1 MVKTVKDFPF
11 SIAQKISEEDSIV
24 WLKESNKYIVLDS
37 TMLELIKKKD
47 HLSLDD
53 FITLITESL
62 QVSSN
67 VAIRINKDISELLTE
82 TKKVQLKTSTKH
94 PDIVKPCD
102 IIQYYSFND
111 IIIKVGFDTE
121 ETKSLI
127 HQKYSHLLMN
137 HGNIYNVEYKIF
149 NSDNTLFILKN
160 NQLASDNG
168 MDNVLIMID
177 EEGDLAG
184 EDKDQRLISI
194 DNHKLWIDTAAEMNC
209 SSVRLNLYGS
219 KDIETWKALSI
230 ESLTK
235 LGEHAKGTGL
245 NVIVENHG
253 RITSNIPELMNA
265 INGVNMD
272 NVGTLPDFGNF
283 CMADE
288 GYGSV
293 FLFYTIGNQL
303 VFIKCLSVKFQIIT
317 GLPHKV

>member
-1 MVKTVKDFPF
+1 MKRKEFIKLASTGALGI
-11 SIAQKISEEDSIV
+11 SSLGYLSCESQKEIFF
-24 WLKESNKYIVLDS
+24 K
-37 TMLELIKKKD
+37 
-47 HLSLDD
+47 LSLAQW
-53 FITLITESL
+53 SL
-62 QVSSN
+62 HK
-67 VAIRINKDISELLTE
+67 AIRGGEMSPYLFAEKSKDLGFTGLEYVNQLYDDVMKSED
-82 TKKVQLKTSTKH
+82 KS
-94 PDIVKPCD
+94 
-102 IIQYYSFND
+102 SS
-111 IIIKVGFDTE
+111 IK
-121 ETKSLI
+121 
-127 HQKYSHLLMN
+127 N
-137 HGNIYNVEYKIF
+137 
-149 NSDNTLFILKN
+149 FILKN

-184 EDKDQRLISI
+184 EDEEKRLKSI

-209 SSVRLNLYGS
+209 TSVRLNLYGS

-293 FLFYTIGNQL
+293 FDGTCETVYDFYKGVEEMMPKAFAVSAKSNDFDENGDEKTIDYTKMLKIVKSFGYTGYIGVEYEGERL
-303 VFIKCLSVKFQIIT
+303 SEVEGIKATRDLLI
-317 GLPHKV
+317 KVGQSI

>member
-1 MVKTVKDFPF
+1 MIPQKT
-11 SIAQKISEEDSIV
+11 IE
-24 WLKESNKYIVLDS
+24 
-37 TMLELIKKKD
+37 ELI
-47 HLSLDD
+47 
-53 FITLITESL
+53 
-62 QVSSN
+62 
-67 VAIRINKDISELLTE
+67 
-82 TKKVQLKTSTKH
+82 TKH
-94 PDIVKPCD
+94 SILEKDLSSGKIDKKNFAEKSKDLGFTGLEYVNQLYDDVMKSED
-102 IIQYYSFND
+102 KSSS
-111 IIIKVGFDTE
+111 IK
-121 ETKSLI
+121 
-127 HQKYSHLLMN
+127 N
-137 HGNIYNVEYKIF
+137 
-149 NSDNTLFILKN
+149 FILKN

-184 EDKDQRLISI
+184 EDEEKRLKSI

-209 SSVRLNLYGS
+209 TSVRLNLYGS

-230 ESLTK
+230 DSLSK

-293 FLFYTIGNQL
+293 FDGTCETVYDFYKGVEEMMPKAFAVSAKSNDFDGNGDEKTIDYMKMLKIVKSFGYTGYIGVEYEGKRL
-303 VFIKCLSVKFQIIT
+303 SEVEGIKATRDLLI
-317 GLPHKV
+317 KVGQSI

>member
-1 MVKTVKDFPF
+1 MKRKEFIKLASTGALGI
-11 SIAQKISEEDSIV
+11 SSLGYLSCESQKEIFF
-24 WLKESNKYIVLDS
+24 K
-37 TMLELIKKKD
+37 
-47 HLSLDD
+47 LSLAQW
-53 FITLITESL
+53 SL
-62 QVSSN
+62 HK
-67 VAIRINKDISELLTE
+67 AIRGGEMSPYLFAEKSKDLGFTGLEYVNQLYDDVMKSED
-82 TKKVQLKTSTKH
+82 KS
-94 PDIVKPCD
+94 
-102 IIQYYSFND
+102 SS
-111 IIIKVGFDTE
+111 IK
-121 ETKSLI
+121 
-127 HQKYSHLLMN
+127 N
-137 HGNIYNVEYKIF
+137 
-149 NSDNTLFILKN
+149 FILKN

-177 EEGDLAG
+177 QEGDLAG
-184 EDKDQRLISI
+184 EDEEKRLKSI

-209 SSVRLNLYGS
+209 TSVRLNLYGS

-230 ESLTK
+230 DSLSK

-293 FLFYTIGNQL
+293 FDGTCETVYDFYKGVEEMMPKAFAVSAKSNDFDGNGDEKTIDYMKMLKIVKSFGYTGYIGVEYEGKRL
-303 VFIKCLSVKFQIIT
+303 SEVEGIKATRDLLI
-317 GLPHKV
+317 KVGQSI

>member
-1 MVKTVKDFPF
+1 MKRKEFIKLASTGALGI
-11 SIAQKISEEDSIV
+11 SSLGYLSCESQKEIFF
-24 WLKESNKYIVLDS
+24 K
-37 TMLELIKKKD
+37 
-47 HLSLDD
+47 LSLAQW
-53 FITLITESL
+53 SL
-62 QVSSN
+62 HK
-67 VAIRINKDISELLTE
+67 AIRGGEMSPYLFAEKSKDLGFTGLEYVNQLYDDVMKSED
-82 TKKVQLKTSTKH
+82 KS
-94 PDIVKPCD
+94 
-102 IIQYYSFND
+102 SS
-111 IIIKVGFDTE
+111 IK
-121 ETKSLI
+121 
-127 HQKYSHLLMN
+127 N
-137 HGNIYNVEYKIF
+137 
-149 NSDNTLFILKN
+149 FILKN

-184 EDKDQRLISI
+184 EDEEKRLKSI

-209 SSVRLNLYGS
+209 TSVRLNLYGS

-230 ESLTK
+230 DSLSK

-293 FLFYTIGNQL
+293 FDGTCETVYDFYKGVEEMMPKAFAVSAKSNDFDGNGDEKTIDYMKMLKIVKSFGYTGYIGVEYEGPRL
-303 VFIKCLSVKFQIIT
+303 SEDEGIKATRDLLI
-317 GLPHKV
+317 KVGKSI

>member
-1 MVKTVKDFPF
+1 MKRKEFIKLASTGALGI
-11 SIAQKISEEDSIV
+11 SSLGYLSCESQKEIFF
-24 WLKESNKYIVLDS
+24 K
-37 TMLELIKKKD
+37 
-47 HLSLDD
+47 LSLAQW
-53 FITLITESL
+53 SL
-62 QVSSN
+62 N
-67 VAIRINKDISELLTE
+67 KAIRGGEMSPYLFAEKSKNLGFTGLEYVNQLYDDVMKSED
-82 TKKVQLKTSTKH
+82 KS
-94 PDIVKPCD
+94 
-102 IIQYYSFND
+102 SS
-111 IIIKVGFDTE
+111 IK
-121 ETKSLI
+121 
-127 HQKYSHLLMN
+127 N
-137 HGNIYNVEYKIF
+137 
-149 NSDNTLFILKN
+149 FILKN

-184 EDKDQRLISI
+184 ENEEQRLKSI

-209 SSVRLNLYGS
+209 TSVRLNLYGS

-265 INGVNMD
+265 INGVGMD

-293 FLFYTIGNQL
+293 FDGTCETVYDFYKGVEEMMPKAFAVSAKSNDFDENGDEKTIDYMKMLKIVKSFGYTGYIGVEYEGERL
-303 VFIKCLSVKFQIIT
+303 SEVEGIKATRDLLI
-317 GLPHKV
+317 KVGQSI

>member
-1 MVKTVKDFPF
+1 MIPEKT
-11 SIAQKISEEDSIV
+11 IQ
-24 WLKESNKYIVLDS
+24 
-37 TMLELIKKKD
+37 ELILKHSTLEKDLSSGDLDKKLFAEKSKE
-47 HLSLDD
+47 LGFSGLEYVNQLYDD
-53 FITLITESL
+53 VMKSENKSDSMKKFI
-62 QVSSN
+62 
-67 VAIRINKDISELLTE
+67 A
-82 TKKVQLKTSTKH
+82 
-94 PDIVKPCD
+94 
-102 IIQYYSFND
+102 
-111 IIIKVGFDTE
+111 
-121 ETKSLI
+121 
-127 HQKYSHLLMN
+127 
-137 HGNIYNVEYKIF
+137 
-149 NSDNTLFILKN
+149 KN
-160 NQLASDNG
+160 NQLASDFE
-168 MDNVLIMID
+168 MENVLIMID

-293 FLFYTIGNQL
+293 FDGTCETVYDFYKGVEEMMPKAFAVSAKSNDFDENGDEKTIDYMKMLKIVKSFGYTGYIGVEYEGERL
-303 VFIKCLSVKFQIIT
+303 SEVEGIKATRDLLI
-317 GLPHKV
+317 KVGQSI

>member
-1 MVKTVKDFPF
+1 MKRTEFIKLA
-11 SIAQKISEEDSIV
+11 STGALGISSLGYLSCESQKEIFF
-24 WLKESNKYIVLDS
+24 K
-37 TMLELIKKKD
+37 
-47 HLSLDD
+47 LSLAQW
-53 FITLITESL
+53 SL
-62 QVSSN
+62 HK
-67 VAIRINKDISELLTE
+67 AIRGGEMSPYLFAEKSKDLGFTGLEYVNQLYDDVMKSED
-82 TKKVQLKTSTKH
+82 KS
-94 PDIVKPCD
+94 
-102 IIQYYSFND
+102 SS
-111 IIIKVGFDTE
+111 IK
-121 ETKSLI
+121 
-127 HQKYSHLLMN
+127 N
-137 HGNIYNVEYKIF
+137 
-149 NSDNTLFILKN
+149 FILKN

-184 EDKDQRLISI
+184 EDEEKRLKSI

-209 SSVRLNLYGS
+209 TSVRLNLYGS

-230 ESLTK
+230 DSLSK

-293 FLFYTIGNQL
+293 FDGTCETVYDFYKGVEEMMPKAFAVSAKSNDFDGNGDEKTIDYMKMLKIVKSFGYTGYIGVEYEGKRL
-303 VFIKCLSVKFQIIT
+303 SEVEGIKATRDLLI
-317 GLPHKV
+317 KVGQSI

>member
-1 MVKTVKDFPF
+1 MKRKEFIKLASTGALGI
-11 SIAQKISEEDSIV
+11 SSLGYLSCESQKEIFF
-24 WLKESNKYIVLDS
+24 K
-37 TMLELIKKKD
+37 
-47 HLSLDD
+47 LSLAQW
-53 FITLITESL
+53 SL
-62 QVSSN
+62 HK
-67 VAIRINKDISELLTE
+67 AIRGGEMSPYLFAEKSKDLGFTGLEYVNQLYDDVMKSED
-82 TKKVQLKTSTKH
+82 KS
-94 PDIVKPCD
+94 
-102 IIQYYSFND
+102 SS
-111 IIIKVGFDTE
+111 IK
-121 ETKSLI
+121 
-127 HQKYSHLLMN
+127 N
-137 HGNIYNVEYKIF
+137 
-149 NSDNTLFILKN
+149 FILKN

-184 EDKDQRLISI
+184 EDEEKRLKSI

-209 SSVRLNLYGS
+209 TSVRLNLYGS

-230 ESLTK
+230 DSLSK

-293 FLFYTIGNQL
+293 FDGTCETVYDFYKGVEEMMPKAFAVSAKSNDFDENGDEKTIDYMKMLKIVKSFGYTGYIGVEYEGERL
-303 VFIKCLSVKFQIIT
+303 SEVEGIKATRDLLI
-317 GLPHKV
+317 KVGQSI